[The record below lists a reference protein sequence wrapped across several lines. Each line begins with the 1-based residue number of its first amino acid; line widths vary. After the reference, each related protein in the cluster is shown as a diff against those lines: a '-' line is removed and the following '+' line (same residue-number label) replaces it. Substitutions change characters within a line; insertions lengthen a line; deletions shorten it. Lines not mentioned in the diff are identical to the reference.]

1 MTSQSQDPAPRRRP
15 AVAPFRPKAL
25 PAGTGAVRAVAAF
38 AVAAALGC
46 GHDSPGRSVAKEAA
60 PAAPTPVA
68 LSPVIQK
75 VWPKTVRVQGSL
87 YADQETVVAAKVAGR
102 IVRVLVDIGT
112 EVRQGQL
119 VAELETQ
126 EFELRVELAE
136 AQLAQA
142 RAALGLAKDAP
153 DSALDRLK
161 APPVVLERS
170 LVEEAKSALDR
181 AQQLYDRKVLGAEE
195 LEQKRAIMQVA
206 QSRYQSAL
214 NSVDE
219 KISLIRVRRVEL
231 EVAKQTLVDAEM
243 RAPYDGVVQAR
254 TVNDGTYVR
263 VGDPLATLV
272 RTDPL
277 RFRASVPERQAK
289 LVRLGQKVEIL
300 IEGVDGR
307 IEAAVDRTSP
317 MLDLASRSL
326 TIEATLANPAGKLRS
341 GWFAEA
347 DVVVAPDASAVAVSS
362 KAISEFAGVEKV
374 YVVQDGVSK
383 EQRVV
388 TGRRRGDLVEIL
400 SGLKA
405 GQTVVDDGP
414 AGIVGKVVVK
424 ESAQLVSRPEGE
436 AAAPTQVEGAPP
448 PPAPAPAGVREAVA
462 AQPAADAAPAAADA
476 APSKHSATG
485 E

>member
-1 MTSQSQDPAPRRRP
+1 MTSLSQGQAGPRRP
-15 AVAPFRPKAL
+15 AVAPLRVKACT
-25 PAGTGAVRAVAAF
+25 AGACAARALAAF

-46 GHDSPGRSVAKEAA
+46 GHDSPGKPQAKDAA
-60 PAAPTPVA
+60 QAPPTPVS
-68 LSPVIQK
+68 LSPVLQK

-87 YADQETVVAAKVAGR
+87 HADQETVVAAKVAGR
-102 IVRVLVDIGT
+102 VIRALVDIGT

-119 VAELETQ
+119 VAEMETQ
-126 EFELRVELAE
+126 EFELRVKLAE
-136 AQLAQA
+136 AQLGQA
-142 RAALGLAKDAP
+142 RAALGLAPDAP
-153 DSALDRLK
+153 DSSLDRLK

-170 LVEEAKSALDR
+170 LVEEARAAFDR
-181 AQQLYDRKVLGAEE
+181 AQMLFDRKVMGAEE
-195 LEQKRAIMQVA
+195 LEQKRALLQVA

-243 RAPYDGVVQAR
+243 RAPYDGLVQAR
-254 TVNDGTYVR
+254 TVDDGSYVR
-263 VGDPLATLV
+263 IGDPVATLV

-289 LVRLGQKVEIL
+289 LVRIGQKVEIF
-300 IEGVDGR
+300 IEGVAER
-307 IEAAVDRTSP
+307 IEATVDRTSP

-326 TIEATLANPAGKLRS
+326 TIEATIANPDGRLRS

-374 YVVQDGVSK
+374 YVVKDGVSK

-405 GQTVVDDGP
+405 GQSVVDDGP
-414 AGIVGKVVVK
+414 AGVVGKVLVK
-424 ESAQLVSRPEGE
+424 ESAQLVSRPDGE
-436 AAAPTQVEGAPP
+436 AAAPTKAAVPP
-448 PPAPAPAGVREAVA
+448 ATAPAPAGKREAVA
-462 AQPAADAAPAAADA
+462 AQPGADAAQN
-476 APSKHSATG
+476 KHAATG